1 MVMNIKCS
9 TQSKS
14 VFLTVHV
21 INDIKKT
28 LKRSYKMVK
37 GGKLFF
43 SEKRWLKKG
52 VMRMKTWV

>member
-1 MVMNIKCS
+1 MNIKCF

-37 GGKLFF
+37 GGELFF

-52 VMRMKTWV
+52 VMRMKAWD